1 MSFSPTL
8 LLMALCAA
16 FGAFAAW
23 FLCEPRARRLQ
34 RDLESVE
41 ADLKAQQASQ
51 AHIIHTT
58 KLASLGQMVAGV
70 AHEIN
75 TPLGFV
81 KSNVEVVADLL
92 AEHETQLGR
101 LMSGI
106 DLLHNAD
113 AVSLAKAREALT
125 RARNTLATQPLLGD
139 ARDLLGDAAD
149 GLKSIAA
156 LVQNLKNFA
165 RVDRDGLDLVDL
177 NDSVRSALNV
187 AAHQLR
193 ERIKVVTDLG
203 TLPKVR
209 CMPSQLNQVFLNLV
223 TNAAQAMAEEGTL
236 TIATRAAGDAVEVT
250 VSDTGSGIPEAVLPK
265 IFDPFFTTK
274 AVGEGTGLGL
284 AIVHKIVKSHG
295 GSIHVRTALGQ
306 GTTFTVS
313 LPVEQR
319 AGGAAPAQEKAA

>member
-1 MSFSPTL
+1 MSISPTL

-16 FGAFAAW
+16 FGALAAW

-34 RDLESVE
+34 RDLDSVE

-51 AHIIHTT
+51 SHIIHTT

-92 AEHETQLGR
+92 AEHEQQLAR

-106 DLLHNAD
+106 DLLHHAD
-113 AVSLAKAREALT
+113 AVSLARAREALT

-139 ARDLLGDAAD
+139 ARALLGDAGD
-149 GLKSIAA
+149 GLKSIAS

-165 RVDRDGLDLVDL
+165 RVDRDGMDLVDL
-177 NDSVRSALNV
+177 NDSARSALSV

-193 ERIKVVTDLG
+193 DRIKVVTDFG
-203 TLPKVR
+203 ALPRVR
-209 CMPSQLNQVFLNLV
+209 CMPSQLNQVFLNLI
-223 TNAAQAMAEEGTL
+223 TNAAQAMPETGTL
-236 TIATRAAGDAVEVT
+236 TISSRVAGGSVEVS
-250 VSDTGSGIPEAVLPK
+250 VGDTGLGIPDTVLPK

-274 AVGEGTGLGL
+274 PVGEGTGLGL
-284 AIVHKIVKSHG
+284 SIVHKIVKSHG
-295 GSIHVRTALGQ
+295 GSIHVRTAPGA
-306 GTTFTVS
+306 GTTFTVA
-313 LPVEQR
+313 LPIEAR
-319 AGGAAPAQEKAA
+319 AAAAVPKEKAA

>member
-1 MSFSPTL
+1 MALSPSL
-8 LLMALCAA
+8 LLMTLCVV
-16 FGAFAAW
+16 FGAAAAW

-34 RDLESVE
+34 NDLADVE

-51 AHIIHTT
+51 SHIIHTT

-92 AEHETQLGR
+92 AEHEVQLGR

-113 AVSLAKAREALT
+113 AVSLARAREALI

-139 ARDLLGDAAD
+139 ARDLLGDASE
-149 GLKSIAA
+149 GLKSIAN
-156 LVQNLKNFA
+156 LVANLKSFA
-165 RVDRDGLDLVDL
+165 RVDRDGMDLVDL
-177 NDSVRSALNV
+177 NESVRSALAV
-187 AAHQLR
+187 AAHLLRDRVRVNTDFGQLPR
-193 ERIKVVTDLG
+193 
-203 TLPKVR
+203 VR
-209 CMPSQLNQVFLNLV
+209 CMPSQLNQVFLNLI
-223 TNAAQAMAEEGTL
+223 TNAAQAMPGESGTL
-236 TIATRAAGDAVEVT
+236 SIASRATADAVEIT
-250 VSDTGSGIPEAVLPK
+250 VADTGGGIPDSVLPK

-274 AVGEGTGLGL
+274 PVGEGTGIGL
-284 AIVHKIVKSHG
+284 SIVHKIVKSHG
-295 GSIHVRTALGQ
+295 GSIHVRTAIGQ

-313 LPVEQR
+313 LPAELR
-319 AGGAAPAQEKAA
+319 ALAAPLRGKAA

>member
-1 MSFSPTL
+1 MSISPTL

-16 FGAFAAW
+16 FGALAAW

-34 RDLESVE
+34 RDLDSVE
-41 ADLKAQQASQ
+41 ADLKAHQASQ
-51 AHIIHTT
+51 SHIIHTT
-58 KLASLGQMVAGV
+58 KLASLGQMVAGA

-92 AEHETQLGR
+92 AEHEQQLSR

-113 AVSLAKAREALT
+113 AVALA
-125 RARNTLATQPLLGD
+125 RARDALQRARGTLATQPLLGD
-139 ARDLLGDAAD
+139 ARALLGDAGD
-149 GLKSIAA
+149 GLKSIAT

-177 NDSVRSALNV
+177 NDSVRSALSV

-193 ERIKVVTDLG
+193 DRIAVRTEFG
-203 TLPKVR
+203 ALPRVR
-209 CMPSQLNQVFLNLV
+209 CMPSQLNQVFLNLI
-223 TNAAQAMAEEGTL
+223 TNAAQAMPEDGTL
-236 TIATRAAGDAVEVT
+236 TITSRVAGDGVEVSVT
-250 VSDTGSGIPEAVLPK
+250 DTGQGIPDAVLPK

-274 AVGEGTGLGL
+274 PVGEGTGLGL
-284 AIVHKIVKSHG
+284 SIVHKILKSHG
-295 GSIHVRTALGQ
+295 GSIRVRTAPGA
-306 GTTFTVS
+306 GTTFTVA
-313 LPVEQR
+313 LPTDAR
-319 AGGAAPAQEKAA
+319 AAAAGPEEKAA

>member
-8 LLMALCAA
+8 LLMALCVC
-16 FGAFAAW
+16 FGALAAW
-23 FLCEPRARRLQ
+23 FLCEPRVRRLQ
-34 RDLESVE
+34 KGLDAVE

-92 AEHETQLGR
+92 AEHEQQLAR

-113 AVSLAKAREALT
+113 AVTLARAREALT

-139 ARDLLGDAAD
+139 ARDLLGDASD
-149 GLKSIAA
+149 GLKSIAS

-165 RVDRDGLDLVDL
+165 RVDRDGLDQVDL
-177 NDSVRSALNV
+177 NDCVRSALSV
-187 AAHQLR
+187 GAHQLR
-193 ERIKVVTDLG
+193 DRVKVVTDLG
-203 TLPKVR
+203 QVPRVR
-209 CMPSQLNQVFLNLV
+209 AMPSQLNQVLLNLI
-223 TNAAQAMAEEGTL
+223 TNAAQAMPAEGTL
-236 TIATRAAGDAVEVT
+236 TIATRHAGDHVEVSVT
-250 VSDTGSGIPEAVLPK
+250 DTGTGIPEAVLPK

-274 AVGEGTGLGL
+274 PVGEGTGLGL
-284 AIVHKIVKSHG
+284 SIVHKIVKSHG
-295 GSIHVRTALGQ
+295 GTIHVRTAPNQ
-306 GTTFTVS
+306 GTTFTVA
-313 LPVEQR
+313 LPVDVR
-319 AGGAAPAQEKAA
+319 ASAPAQEKAA